1 MLEPVVKRAAIF
13 VDGQNLFH
21 AAKRAFGHHYPNYDI
36 GKLAEAVCRQ
46 HSWSHISTAF
56 YTGIPSRERDP
67 SRHDFWT
74 AKLLFMRR
82 QGIQVFSRPLRYS
95 KKKPWERGFARP
107 TEWVGREKGI
117 DTRIA
122 LDIIR
127 GAIENRFDI
136 AVIFS
141 QDQDFEDVAGEI
153 RYISRKNNRWIK
165 IASAF
170 PASPAYSNR
179 RGVNKTDWIEITRG
193 TYNLCLDPWDY
204 RKGAKR

>member
-1 MLEPVVKRAAIF
+1 MLDPALERAAVF
-13 VDGQNLFH
+13 VDGQNLFY
-21 AAKRAFGHHYPNYDI
+21 AAKEAFGYHYPNYDI
-36 GKLAEAVCRQ
+36 GKLASLVCSQ
-46 HSWSHISTAF
+46 QGWNLAFTSF
-56 YTGIPSRERDP
+56 YTGIPNRERDP

-82 QGIQVFSRPLRYS
+82 QGIRVFSRPLRYS
-95 KKKPWERGFARP
+95 KRKPWERGFARP

-117 DTRIA
+117 DIRIA

-127 GAIENRFDI
+127 GATENLFDI

-141 QDQDFEDVAGEI
+141 QDQDFEDVAEEI
-153 RYISRKNNRWIK
+153 RYLSRKNQRRIE

-170 PASPAYSNR
+170 PVSSSYGNR
-179 RGVNKTDWIEITRG
+179 RGINQTKWLEITKD
-193 TYNLCLDPWDY
+193 TYNLCLDPRDY

>member
-1 MLEPVVKRAAIF
+1 MLKPVVKRAAIF

-46 HSWSHISTAF
+46 QGWNLASTSF
-56 YTGIPSRERDP
+56 YTGIPNRERDP

-74 AKLLFMRR
+74 AKLLFMHR
-82 QGIQVFSRPLRYS
+82 QGIRVFSRPLRYS
-95 KKKPWERGFARP
+95 KRKPWMRGFAHP

-127 GAIENRFDI
+127 GATENRFDI

-141 QDQDFEDVAGEI
+141 QNQDFELGAGGILDLISNLVAH
-153 RYISRKNNRWIK
+153 
-165 IASAF
+165 
-170 PASPAYSNR
+170 
-179 RGVNKTDWIEITRG
+179 
-193 TYNLCLDPWDY
+193 
-204 RKGAKR
+204 